1 MKIALREV
9 ASLVL
14 YATKCATLQIKEKD
28 CSDLIYRLC
37 LTLKLGNF
45 GQKQAVLSQ
54 CSLNVFLG

>member
-14 YATKCATLQIKEKD
+14 HTTKCATLQIKEKD
-28 CSDLIYRLC
+28 CSVYHFSPMFN
-37 LTLKLGNF
+37 TETEQF
-45 GQKQAVLSQ
+45 GTKQAVLSQ